1 MVQQLIS
8 GLSKQRHYFDSGAT
22 FGKEFR
28 LAQLKKLRHAVV
40 ANEEKILAAL
50 TADLGK
56 PRLEAY
62 ASEIAPII
70 SELDYAISKLKAW
83 LKPRKV
89 ATPLKLFRSTSYIS
103 MQPLGC
109 VLIIAP
115 WNYPFQLLLAPLI
128 GALAAGNCAVVKPSE
143 LTPTVATVI
152 SELLSDCFVP
162 EYVTV
167 INGDGSQVVPDLIRH
182 GSFNHVFFTGSPRV
196 GRLLAGECAARLI
209 PYTLELGGKSPAIVD
224 SSANLA
230 VTAKRLVWSK
240 FFNGGQTCIAPDYVL
255 VEAAVYPQLLK
266 LLCQAIQQFGLD
278 KLGAMSNI
286 VTAAHFERL
295 IRYLADGEIICGG
308 KYDPTVRRISATI
321 IAKIKPES
329 ELLHSEIFGPLLPVI
344 SYSNQD
350 ELLEIIRNNRYPLTC
365 YIYSQNQQFID
376 SILSRIECG
385 SCGINIGLYQFANH
399 HLPFGGVMTS
409 GHGRYHGKASF
420 ELFSNPVSVIDC
432 ALFPDLAL
440 KYPPYTRFKEWLF
453 RKI

>member
-1 MVQQLIS
+1 MTQQLIMS
-8 GLSKQRHYFDSGAT
+8 LTEQRRYFDSGAT
-22 FGKEFR
+22 FSKEFR
-28 LAQLKKLRHAVV
+28 LTQLKKLRHSVV

-50 TADLGK
+50 TTDLGK

-70 SELDYAISKLKAW
+70 SELDYAIVKLKAW

-89 ATPLKLFRSTSYIS
+89 ATPLKLFRSTSYIT

-128 GALAAGNCAVVKPSE
+128 GALAAGNCVVVKPSE

-152 SELLSDCFVP
+152 SELLSSCFAP

-167 INGDGSQVVPDLIRH
+167 INGDGAQVVPDLIRH

-196 GRLLAGECAARLI
+196 GQLIAGECASRLI

-224 SSANLA
+224 SSASLA
-230 VTAKRLVWSK
+230 ITAKRLVWSK
-240 FFNGGQTCIAPDYVL
+240 FFNAGQTCIAPDYVL

-266 LLCQAIQQFGLD
+266 ELCQAIHQFRLD
-278 KLGAMSNI
+278 QLGTMSKI
-286 VTAAHFERL
+286 VNDAHFARL
-295 IRYLADGEIICGG
+295 TGYLADGEIICGG
-308 KYDPTVRRISATI
+308 KYDQTTRQITATI
-321 IAKIKPES
+321 ISKIKLES
-329 ELLHSEIFGPLLPVI
+329 ELLNNEIFGPLLPVI

-350 ELLEIIRNNRYPLTC
+350 ELLKIIRNKRYPLTC
-365 YIYSQNQQFID
+365 YIYSQNQQFIN

-409 GHGRYHGKASF
+409 GQGRYHGKASF

-432 ALFPDLAL
+432 ALIPDLTL

-453 RKI
+453 RKV

>member
-1 MVQQLIS
+1 MMQQLIS
-8 GLSKQRHYFDSGAT
+8 SLSKQRHYFDSGAT
-22 FGKEFR
+22 FAKEFR

-40 ANEEKILAAL
+40 VNEEKILAAL
-50 TADLGK
+50 ATDLGK
-56 PRLEAY
+56 PRLEAC

-70 SELDYAISKLKAW
+70 SELDYAIAKLKSW

-152 SELLSDCFVP
+152 SELLSDCFAP

-209 PYTLELGGKSPAIVD
+209 PYTLELGGKSPAIID

-230 VTAKRLVWSK
+230 ITAKRLVWSK

-266 LLCQAIQQFGLD
+266 ELCQAIQQFGKD
-278 KLGAMSNI
+278 KL
-286 VTAAHFERL
+286 
-295 IRYLADGEIICGG
+295 
-308 KYDPTVRRISATI
+308 
-321 IAKIKPES
+321 
-329 ELLHSEIFGPLLPVI
+329 
-344 SYSNQD
+344 
-350 ELLEIIRNNRYPLTC
+350 
-365 YIYSQNQQFID
+365 
-376 SILSRIECG
+376 
-385 SCGINIGLYQFANH
+385 
-399 HLPFGGVMTS
+399 
-409 GHGRYHGKASF
+409 
-420 ELFSNPVSVIDC
+420 
-432 ALFPDLAL
+432 
-440 KYPPYTRFKEWLF
+440 
-453 RKI
+453 